1 MDQYRKRTRPMPQYA
16 EYNTIHLSKSQFFH
30 ICKGRRPRFI
40 IESGSDVVR
49 IAKTK
54 DGKYWAEWLGT
65 KSLGCGESE
74 PRRSNSLWRV
84 SKCPI
89 ERFAGR
95 PCSSLRSGSG

>member
-1 MDQYRKRTRPMPQYA
+1 MPQYA

-54 DGKYWAEWLGT
+54 DGKYWAEWRGAAVFWASAWYEIPRLWGERAE
-65 KSLGCGESE
+65 KVQQFVESL
-74 PRRSNSLWRV
+74 
-84 SKCPI
+84 
-89 ERFAGR
+89 
-95 PCSSLRSGSG
+95 